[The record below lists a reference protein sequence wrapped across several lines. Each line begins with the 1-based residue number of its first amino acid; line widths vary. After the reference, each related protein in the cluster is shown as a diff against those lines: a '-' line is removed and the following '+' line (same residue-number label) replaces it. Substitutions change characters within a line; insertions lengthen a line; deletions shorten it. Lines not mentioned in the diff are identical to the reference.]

1 MTLYNKTKLFSQCS
15 TNNATIIK
23 VNNVNLQD
31 VTEDNCK
38 RDYHVIF
45 NCRCGELNCKKSI
58 RYCID
63 MGLFCKK
70 CSAVIREE
78 KRQEKIRHIRKV
90 RNGR

>member
-1 MTLYNKTKLFSQCS
+1 MTLYNKTKLLFQCS

-45 NCRCGELNCKKSI
+45 NCRC
-58 RYCID
+58 
-63 MGLFCKK
+63 
-70 CSAVIREE
+70 VIE
-78 KRQEKIRHIRKV
+78 
-90 RNGR
+90 